1 MAQHSRLAGASLL
14 RKQYEVTDFLL
25 DRDAAKAYV
34 DLSHQA
40 AHTITFALA
49 RLRVIEIVS
58 SGTAAQNSREAA
70 EFRYLLSLSENGV
83 EDEGDES
90 IFQPS
95 VFLTPVGSDLSHA
108 RTRETCCR

>member
-70 EFRYLLSLSENGV
+70 EFRYLLSLSENGA

-90 IFQPS
+90 IF
-95 VFLTPVGSDLSHA
+95 
-108 RTRETCCR
+108 